1 MVYALTITIAAGVVL
16 LLLLGGGAVLARR
29 AADGQ
34 WPSLRRSRWYPSP
47 LGLLLLVPVAGL
59 LLFRFL
65 PVLLLLPVILS
76 LFRRGRVR
84 GLGGPLFRL
93 WTMGRRPPPP
103 PPASEERDG
112 DDGSIEGTYRP
123 LDDE

>member
-1 MVYALTITIAAGVVL
+1 MVYALIITIAAGVLL
-16 LLLLGGGAVLARR
+16 LLLLGGGAVLTQR
-29 AADGQ
+29 AKDGE

-47 LGLLLLVPVAGL
+47 FGMLLLVPVAGL

-76 LFRRGRVR
+76 LFRRGRGR
-84 GLGGPLFRL
+84 GLAGPLFRL

-103 PPASEERDG
+103 DEERD
-112 DDGSIEGTYRP
+112 DGTIEGTYRP

>member
-47 LGLLLLVPVAGL
+47 LGLLLLLPVAGL

-65 PVLLLLPVILS
+65 PVLLVLPIILS
-76 LFRRGRVR
+76 LFRRGR
-84 GLGGPLFRL
+84 GLGGPLFRI
-93 WTMGRRPPPP
+93 WSMGQRRPPPND
-103 PPASEERDG
+103 ERSG